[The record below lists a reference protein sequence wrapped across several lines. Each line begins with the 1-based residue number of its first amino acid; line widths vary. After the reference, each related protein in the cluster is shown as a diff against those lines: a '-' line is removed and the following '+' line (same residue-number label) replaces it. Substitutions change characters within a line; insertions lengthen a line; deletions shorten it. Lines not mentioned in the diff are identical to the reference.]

1 MENTPFKD
9 ICECSEINS
18 FEISTFTD
26 ISTIL
31 IIGHSSIFGGG
42 GEDLL
47 NYVVKSLRPFN
58 LKFYES
64 G

>member
-31 IIGHSSIFGGG
+31 IIGHSLNFGGG
-42 GEDLL
+42 RGSVELC
-47 NYVVKSLRPFN
+47 R
-58 LKFYES
+58 
-64 G
+64 